1 MNEPIHEGARWLVVL
16 DREDIGAKQGA
27 IVSQHRT
34 RRAAV
39 VAAGPDY
46 FANPLKVMSVREYLI
61 HYKGAE

>member
-16 DREDIGAKQGA
+16 DRAMRGKRQGA
-27 IVSQHRT
+27 IASQHRT

-39 VAAGPDY
+39 VAAGPAC
-46 FANPLKVMSVREYLI
+46 FENPLKVMSVREYLI